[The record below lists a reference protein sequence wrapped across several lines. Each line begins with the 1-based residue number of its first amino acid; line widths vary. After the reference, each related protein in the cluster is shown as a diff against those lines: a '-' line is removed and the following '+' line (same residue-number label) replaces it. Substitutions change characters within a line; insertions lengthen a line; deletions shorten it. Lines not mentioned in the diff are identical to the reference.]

1 MRVPSIG
8 IEANLSI
15 ILVLF
20 SLVLTEAM
28 AKRDLK
34 LLEGAIKKTEESGL
48 EQKLGLQLQMAKK
61 ILEQLKV
68 DILCSHQEYVAF
80 LHANKILLINCKKKH
95 FWCPKYFYNLW
106 VKAIFLVEYQNYN
119 ALLMD

>member
-1 MRVPSIG
+1 
-8 IEANLSI
+8 
-15 ILVLF
+15 
-20 SLVLTEAM
+20 M

-34 LLEGAIKKTEESGL
+34 LLEDAIKKTEESGL

-68 DILCSHQEYVAF
+68 EILCSRQEYTVFCMSIKSCQINSKKTTSISNAMRIVIICVW
-80 LHANKILLINCKKKH
+80 KQYSLLNI
-95 FWCPKYFYNLW
+95 
-106 VKAIFLVEYQNYN
+106 QNYN